1 MRTDASHCSWVICWM
16 RAGVGGAALGPYSE
30 PGNVRMSMDSATSNL
45 WSSPQLTIFADSG
58 VASGHIR
65 HSPREARLR
74 AASLLAPVL
83 RTGLL
88 SRSRPDSVLTGIA
101 VTSPA
106 INRPPSAVSS
116 SARRVA
122 RACRLRGH
130 KKADGCCP
138 DGSPVEAAGVST
150 AGPSE
155 RSFSGACD
163 IGSILTGR
171 PEARDKSY

>member
-1 MRTDASHCSWVICWM
+1 MICWI

-45 WSSPQLTIFADSG
+45 WSSPQLTILDDSG
-58 VASGHIR
+58 VVSGHIR
-65 HSPREARLR
+65 HSPGEARLK
-74 AASLLAPVL
+74 AASLLVPVL

-88 SRSRPDSVLTGIA
+88 SSNRPDPAPPTGIA

-106 INRPPSAVSS
+106 INRPPSAVSR

-130 KKADGCCP
+130 RNADGCRP
-138 DGSPVEAAGVST
+138 D
-150 AGPSE
+150 
-155 RSFSGACD
+155 D
-163 IGSILTGR
+163 
-171 PEARDKSY
+171 